1 MTAEMQHRDK
11 PTAGI
16 GMDTIS
22 GYLGTHHRRCDQLC
36 IEAEKS
42 VAAEL
47 WDRADGLFHEFCA
60 ALEQHFAMEEDVL
73 FAAFEKAIHGADG
86 PTGIMRV
93 EHKKINSVVFML
105 RDALERRARNAFLGH
120 ADTLNIMIA
129 QHNQVEEDIFYPMID
144 RMFSSQKHDIIEAMR
159 KIAEPPTADQAT

>member
-11 PTAGI
+11 TTVET

-36 IEAEKS
+36 IDAEKS

-73 FAAFEKAIHGADG
+73 FVAFEKAIRSTEG
-86 PTGIMRV
+86 PTCVMRD
-93 EHKKINSVVFML
+93 EHNKIRSVIFML
-105 RDALERRARNAFLGH
+105 HDALTRRARNAFLGH
-120 ADTLNIMIA
+120 ADTLNIMIE
-129 QHNQVEEDIFYPMID
+129 QHNQLEESVFYPMID
-144 RMFSSQKHDIIEAMR
+144 RLLGAQKHAIVEAM
-159 KIAEPPTADQAT
+159 KHNAAPQSDQG